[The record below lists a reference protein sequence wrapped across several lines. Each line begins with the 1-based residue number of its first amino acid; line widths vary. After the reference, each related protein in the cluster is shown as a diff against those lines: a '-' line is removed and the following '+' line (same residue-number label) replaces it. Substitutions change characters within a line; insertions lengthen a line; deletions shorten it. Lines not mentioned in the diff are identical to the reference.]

1 MTFRAYELYI
11 NYRQLYVSA
20 SKLYETICIH
30 TKRLVFDQA
39 AFTKL
44 YHELL
49 VLQRSHILTNLCLS
63 L

>member
-1 MTFRAYELYI
+1 MTFKASESFI
-11 NYRQLYVSA
+11 NYMRLYVNDN
-20 SKLYETICIH
+20 KLYETICIH

-49 VLQRSHILTNLCLS
+49 VLQRSHILTNFCLS

>member
-1 MTFRAYELYI
+1 MAFRASELFI
-11 NYRQLYVSA
+11 NYRQLYVNNY
-20 SKLYETICIH
+20 KPYETMCKN
-30 TKRLVFDQA
+30 TKRPVFDQA

-49 VLQRSHILTNLCLS
+49 VLQRSHILTNFCLS

>member
-1 MTFRAYELYI
+1 MTFSVSELFI
-11 NYRQLYVSA
+11 DYRQLYVSA

-49 VLQRSHILTNLCLS
+49 VLQRSYILTNLCLN

>member
-11 NYRQLYVSA
+11 NYRQLYVNNL
-20 SKLYETICIH
+20 KLYETMCRN
-30 TKRLVFDQA
+30 TKRRVFDQA

>member
-1 MTFRAYELYI
+1 MTFRASELFK
-11 NYRQLYVSA
+11 NYRQLYVKKI
-20 SKLYETICIH
+20 KLYETMCIN
-30 TKRLVFDQA
+30 TNRLVIDQA

-49 VLQRSHILTNLCLS
+49 VLQRSRILTNFCLS

>member
-1 MTFRAYELYI
+1 MAFRASELFI
-11 NYRQLYVSA
+11 NYKQLYVNNLE
-20 SKLYETICIH
+20 LYETMCSN

-49 VLQRSHILTNLCLS
+49 VLQRSHILTNFCLS

>member
-1 MTFRAYELYI
+1 MTFRVSELFI
-11 NYRQLYVSA
+11 NYRQLYVNNI
-20 SKLYETICIH
+20 KLYETICINI
-30 TKRLVFDQA
+30 KRLVFDQA

-49 VLQRSHILTNLCLS
+49 VLQRSHILTNFCLS

>member
-1 MTFRAYELYI
+1 MTFRVSDLFI
-11 NYRQLYVSA
+11 NYRQVYVSNR
-20 SKLYETICIH
+20 KLYETISIH
-30 TKRLVFDQA
+30 AKRLVFDQA

-49 VLQRSHILTNLCLS
+49 VLQRSHILTNFCLS